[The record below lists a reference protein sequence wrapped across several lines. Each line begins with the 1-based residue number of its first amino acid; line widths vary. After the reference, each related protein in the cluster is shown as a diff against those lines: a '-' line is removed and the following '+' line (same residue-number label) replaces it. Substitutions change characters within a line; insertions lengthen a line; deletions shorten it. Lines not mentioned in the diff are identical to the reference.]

1 MLLSVVIVNYNVKN
15 LLRKCLDSVL
25 KASTSFDCEIWVVD
39 NASADQSVNMIRD
52 EFPTVQLI
60 ENEKNVG
67 FAKANNQAL
76 HKVSGEYVL
85 ILNPDTVVSEQ
96 ALLQCLD
103 FARKTENCGGI
114 GLKMVDS
121 DGRFLKES
129 KRGIPTPWASFCR
142 FSHLSKLF
150 PRSAFFNRYYMG
162 QVDRD
167 KCHKID
173 VLAGAFIFI
182 KNEIVQKIGGLDE
195 RYFMFGEDIDF
206 SLRIQHAG
214 YDNYYLG
221 NVSILHHKGKSTDKN
236 SHQYIERFYGA
247 MKIFTKRYYPNS
259 YPFFALIISLI
270 IVFKK
275 AILKLRLLNMK
286 HS

>member
-1 MLLSVVIVNYNVKN
+1 MLRPITKL
-15 LLRKCLDSVL
+15 
-25 KASTSFDCEIWVVD
+25 
-39 NASADQSVNMIRD
+39 
-52 EFPTVQLI
+52 
-60 ENEKNVG
+60 
-67 FAKANNQAL
+67 L

-85 ILNPDTVVSEQ
+85 ILNPDTLVSEQ

-142 FSHLSKLF
+142 FSRLSRLF

-162 QVDRD
+162 QVDKD

-182 KNEIVQKIGGLDE
+182 KRNSAKIGGLDE
-195 RYFMFGEDIDF
+195 SYFMFGEDIDF

-221 NVSILHHKGKSTDKN
+221 NISILH
-236 SHQYIERFYGA
+236 QR
-247 MKIFTKRYYPNS
+247 KIYQ
-259 YPFFALIISLI
+259 
-270 IVFKK
+270 
-275 AILKLRLLNMK
+275 
-286 HS
+286 